1 MKEVTNRL
9 EEDLPMEFIS
19 ADYSSSDGSDTE
31 SESSNKVRSKSN
43 TRRKLAY
50 RKPIPL
56 IYLQSRIQL
65 Y

>member
-31 SESSNKVRSKSN
+31 SESSNKSEVQIEHTEKTCIQKADS
-43 TRRKLAY
+43 TDLPA
-50 RKPIPL
+50 IPD
-56 IYLQSRIQL
+56 
-65 Y
+65 